1 MANTVTGSTYAGEFA
16 GDYVA
21 AALLSAPTLEKGLIT
36 VLPNIH
42 CLLYTSPSPRDRG

>member
-21 AALLSAPTLEKGLIT
+21 AALLTK
-36 VLPNIH
+36 
-42 CLLYTSPSPRDRG
+42 YKDQ